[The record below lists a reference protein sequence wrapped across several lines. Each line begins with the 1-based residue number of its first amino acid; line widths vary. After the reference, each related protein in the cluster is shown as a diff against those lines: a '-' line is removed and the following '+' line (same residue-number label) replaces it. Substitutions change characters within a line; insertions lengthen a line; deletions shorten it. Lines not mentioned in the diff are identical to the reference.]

1 MKQLKKMALK
11 EAVVLTD
18 NEKKMVRGGDKK
30 EKSCDKTCTG
40 SCTVYIFI
48 ICMSMEL
55 AIGIFQQVRLY
66 VDAKYMGDEKT
77 NLSIK
82 SLFVFLFFP

>member
-40 SCTVYIFI
+40 SCTVYIYNS
-48 ICMSMEL
+48 MSMEL

>member
-40 SCTVYIFI
+40 SCTVYIYWKKLQKECI
-48 ICMSMEL
+48 LLGMS
-55 AIGIFQQVRLY
+55 VC
-66 VDAKYMGDEKT
+66 
-77 NLSIK
+77 
-82 SLFVFLFFP
+82 

>member
-30 EKSCDKTCTG
+30 EKSCDKICTG
-40 SCTVYIFI
+40 SCTVYIYN
-48 ICMSMEL
+48 M
-55 AIGIFQQVRLY
+55 Y
-66 VDAKYMGDEKT
+66 VNGTCD
-77 NLSIK
+77 
-82 SLFVFLFFP
+82 

>member
-1 MKQLKKMALK
+1 
-11 EAVVLTD
+11 
-18 NEKKMVRGGDKK
+18 
-30 EKSCDKTCTG
+30 
-40 SCTVYIFI
+40 
-48 ICMSMEL
+48 MEL
-55 AIGIFQQVRLY
+55 AIGMFQQVRLY

>member
-30 EKSCDKTCTG
+30 EKSCDMTCTG
-40 SCTVYIFI
+40 SCTVYIYN
-48 ICMSMEL
+48 M
-55 AIGIFQQVRLY
+55 Y
-66 VDAKYMGDEKT
+66 VNGTCDWNISTG
-77 NLSIK
+77 
-82 SLFVFLFFP
+82 SLVCGCKIYG